1 MHRYFFIIAFLSFGK
16 SVSAQTVKADTGTIE
31 VIVKPIKDSL
41 GKETSFIKIEIYR
54 TYNNKNEKLGL
65 MTVVINGVF
74 FLTELDGS
82 FEKYLKN
89 RKVYDFEF
97 MICTCPRSLIS
108 PA

>member
-1 MHRYFFIIAFLSFGK
+1 
-16 SVSAQTVKADTGTIE
+16 
-31 VIVKPIKDSL
+31 
-41 GKETSFIKIEIYR
+41 
-54 TYNNKNEKLGL
+54 

-97 MICTCPRSLIS
+97 MGTGHYPQKKSILIKNGCEYLIKVYLQNK
-108 PA
+108 PELIIDKHIDGK